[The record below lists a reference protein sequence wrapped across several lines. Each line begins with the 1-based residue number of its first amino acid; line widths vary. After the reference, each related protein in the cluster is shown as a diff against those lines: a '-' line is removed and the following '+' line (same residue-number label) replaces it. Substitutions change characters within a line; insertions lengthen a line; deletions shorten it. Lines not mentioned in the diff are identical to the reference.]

1 MNGLAKVA
9 ANPNNNDPN
18 NNGKGQFYEEEDPTT
33 PLSLEEALE
42 KVSDAEDD
50 VSDSLRQLFASPYNI
65 NANNS
70 NNAAAKIS
78 AEEAANSAREA
89 AVAVLKA
96 AINASAEV
104 SNSIKAANKAKAA
117 MNKLRERAARNRDE
131 EEKTR
136 KELEA
141 LMAILGAGGELI
153 KIGGKQAGA
162 KLIEAAGGV
171 LTATKKVTVAV
182 AHNALFPTIG
192 AALGGVKAALAMLEG
207 ATLAVARGADVVAGK
222 ALEATGRVAVAGLGA
237 AGRGAMAGLGAAGRG
252 AKAGLGAAGR
262 VAVAG
267 LGAAGNEA
275 ARRLDALFR
284 EPSPP
289 MEAVRQRGRAGSPNR
304 TLPVARMLPAEQ
316 NNPAAGVG
324 FVPAFQPVRAAIPPP
339 NTARTTQS
347 LGRSTTASGA
357 PPPPPPSSS
366 STSMSFNPRNNRP
379 ASPPT
384 PNGAMPGDR
393 LRQRAGPNQG
403 TLRAAG
409 VPVLPNLQP
418 GAAFRPAVVQ
428 GIRGTPRVP
437 MSLGARGATRP
448 SESQRRATL
457 MAIRRKDAM
466 INEAAKIGLV
476 LNNSQ
481 SLADMVAMIIAEEKR
496 QGLIDI
502 TRLGGTRKVSHKKQ
516 NNTKRRK

>member
-9 ANPNNNDPN
+9 ANNNYNDPNN

-70 NNAAAKIS
+70 NNSAAIVS

-89 AVAVLKA
+89 AIAVLKA

-131 EEKTR
+131 QEKTR

-162 KLIEAAGGV
+162 KLVEAAGGV

-207 ATLAVARGADVVAGK
+207 ATLAVARGADVVAAK

-237 AGRGAMAGLGAAGRG
+237 AGRGAMAGLRAAGRG
-252 AKAGLGAAGR
+252 AMAGLDAAGKG
-262 VAVAG
+262 AMAG
-267 LGAAGNEA
+267 LDAASHA
-275 ARRLDALFR
+275 ATARLDAILR

-304 TLPVARMLPAEQ
+304 RVAIMLPAEQ
-316 NNPAAGVG
+316 NNPAAGVA
-324 FVPAFQPVRAAIPPP
+324 PAEFQPLIPLAPPP
-339 NTARTTQS
+339 NTARTTQP
-347 LGRSTTASGA
+347 LGMSTTASGA

-379 ASPPT
+379 ASSPT
-384 PNGAMPGDR
+384 PNGATPGAR
-393 LRQRAGPNQG
+393 LRKLQG
-403 TLRAAG
+403 YANINIARQATGAIPPHLR
-409 VPVLPNLQP
+409 V
-418 GAAFRPAVVQ
+418 
-428 GIRGTPRVP
+428 GTPFIPISESGTRTALP
-437 MSLGARGATRP
+437 ASAATTRATRN
-448 SESQRRATL
+448 RRPTAL
-457 MAIRRKDAM
+457 ERSGVVKARLLNMSRVELLNMANAYNLTGYANYNKDKLADA
-466 INEAAKIGLV
+466 IIQAKIERGEI
-476 LNNSQ
+476 Q
-481 SLADMVAMIIAEEKR
+481 R
-496 QGLIDI
+496 
-502 TRLGGTRKVSHKKQ
+502 GGTRKISHKKR